1 MEKAIIISRCS
12 TSENRQDVTRQSQDL
27 TSKYSNRFDITKT
40 FEYYQSG
47 TKNENENDT
56 FLKFAINNNIQNIL
70 VTELSRI
77 SRTVIGFLN
86 FKKICDE
93 AKINIIIDDKN
104 LNTLNQDKS
113 IDLNTELILT
123 IGASFAKM
131 ELIQTALRLNSGR
144 AKYIRDG
151 GKLGRKEGS
160 IKDQKKLKE
169 EHADIIKFL
178 KQGQSVRN
186 TMKLTGKS
194 SGTIQKIKKILQ
206 SELV

>member
-12 TSENRQDVTRQSQDL
+12 TNENKQDVTRQSQDL
-27 TSKYSNRFDITKT
+27 TSKYSNRFDIIKT

-47 TKNENENDT
+47 TKNENENDK
-56 FLKFAINNNIQNIL
+56 FLKFAIDNNIQIIL

-113 IDLNTELILT
+113 VDLNTELILT

-131 ELIQTALRLNSGR
+131 ELIQTKLRLNSGR
-144 AKYIRDG
+144 DKYIRDG
-151 GKLGRKEGS
+151 GKLGRKVGS
-160 IKDQKKLKE
+160 EKE
-169 EHADIIKFL
+169 PKQLIAEHSDIVKYL

-194 SGTIQKIKKILQ
+194 SGTVQKIKK
-206 SELV
+206 LVA

>member
-12 TSENRQDVTRQSQDL
+12 TNENRQDVTRQSQDL
-27 TSKYSNRFDITKT
+27 TSKYSNRFEIVKT

-47 TKNENENDT
+47 TKNESENDT
-56 FLKFAINNNIQNIL
+56 FLKFAINHNIQTIL

-123 IGASFAKM
+123 IGASFSKM

-144 AKYIRDG
+144 AKFIRENG
-151 GKLGRKEGS
+151 YSALGRKIGS
-160 IKDQKKLKE
+160 KKDEKTLKAE
-169 EHADIIKFL
+169 NADIIKYI

-186 TMKLTGKS
+186 IMKLTGKS
-194 SGTIQKIKKILQ
+194 SGTVQKIKK
-206 SELV
+206 LVA

>member
-12 TSENRQDVTRQSQDL
+12 TNENKQDVTRQSQDL
-27 TSKYSNRFDITKT
+27 TLKYSNRFDIIKT

-47 TKNENENDT
+47 TKNENENDK
-56 FLKFAINNNIQNIL
+56 FLKFAIDNDIQIIL

-113 IDLNTELILT
+113 VDLNTELILT

-131 ELIQTALRLNSGR
+131 ELIQTKLRLNSGR
-144 AKYIRDG
+144 DKYIRDG
-151 GKLGRKEGS
+151 GKLGRKVGS
-160 IKDQKKLKE
+160 EKDTKKLIT
-169 EHADIIKFL
+169 EHADIVKFL
-178 KQGQSVRN
+178 KQGQSIRN
-186 TMKLTGKS
+186 TMILTGKS
-194 SGTIQKIKKILQ
+194 SGTVQKIKKIII
-206 SELV
+206 

>member
-1 MEKAIIISRCS
+1 MEKAIIIARCS
-12 TSENRQDVTRQSQDL
+12 TNETKQDVTRQTQDL
-27 TSKYSNRFDITKT
+27 TSKYSNRFDIIKI

-47 TKNENENDT
+47 TKNENDNNK
-56 FLKFAINNNIQNIL
+56 FLQFAINNNIQNIL

-131 ELIQTALRLNSGR
+131 ELIQTKLRLNSGR
-144 AKYIRDG
+144 EKYIRDG
-151 GKLGRKEGS
+151 GKLGRKVSSE
-160 IKDQKKLKE
+160 KDPKKLLF
-169 EHADIIKFL
+169 EHSDIVKFL

-186 TMKLTGKS
+186 IMKLTSKS
-194 SGTIQKIKKILQ
+194 SGTVQKVKKL
-206 SELV
+206 LVA

>member
-1 MEKAIIISRCS
+1 MENAIIISRCS
-12 TSENRQDVTRQSQDL
+12 SNENRQDVTRQSQDL
-27 TSKYSNRFDITKT
+27 TSKYSNRFDIIKT

-47 TKNENENDT
+47 TKNENENDK
-56 FLKFAINNNIQNIL
+56 FLKFAIENNIQVIL

-113 IDLNTELILT
+113 VDLNTELILT

-131 ELIQTALRLNSGR
+131 EIIQTRLRLTSGR
-144 AKYIRDG
+144 DKFIRENG
-151 GKLGRKEGS
+151 YSALGRKKGS
-160 IKDQKKLKE
+160 TKDLKILKK

-194 SGTIQKIKKILQ
+194 SGTVQKVKKL
-206 SELV
+206 LVA